1 VIVVSLGKVVKN
13 RWFPLGYFLG
23 GIMSIQATRT
33 QLQKDDCEYVWHP
46 FTQMQE
52 WERHPPLIIQRGKG
66 AYVYDTEGNAYLDA
80 TASIWVNVHGHRH
93 PRIDRAIRQQLSRVA
108 HTTLLG
114 LSNPPSIQLA
124 KALIRLA
131 PKGLRKV
138 FYSDNGS
145 TAVEVAAKM
154 AIQYWQ
160 QCSVPRPRKT
170 RFIHLGMAYH
180 GDTVGGM
187 SLSGVELFRRP
198 FPSLLFASHDIG
210 PPYCYRCALRLHF
223 PDCELACLAP
233 LEKLLQEK
241 HEEVAGLII
250 EPMVQ
255 AVAGMIPSPAGYL
268 TRVRELCT
276 RYNVLFIAD
285 EVATGFGRTGRMFAC
300 EHEGISPDI
309 MAIAKGLTGGYLPLA
324 ATLTTNTIYE
334 AFLGST
340 HEEKTFFHGHSYAGN
355 PLGCA
360 AALAN
365 LAIFKTERTL
375 IKLQRRIPQFRA
387 ILESI
392 EDDPWVGNIRQCGY
406 MVGIELVQDK
416 TTKTPFPASEDIGR
430 KITTTAR
437 TLGLLI
443 RPIGTIM
450 ILLPP
455 LSATVKELRQMVAI
469 LKLAISVVR
478 ASKSSSSER
487 VN

>member
-1 VIVVSLGKVVKN
+1 MTV
-13 RWFPLGYFLG
+13 RR
-23 GIMSIQATRT
+23 THT
-33 QLQKDDCEYVWHP
+33 QLQKDDCQYVWHP
-46 FTQMQE
+46 FTQMRE
-52 WERHPPLIIQRGKG
+52 WERHPPLIISHGKG
-66 AYVYDTEGNAYLDA
+66 CYVYDMEGNAYLDA

-93 PRIDRAIRQQLSRVA
+93 PRIDQAIRSQLTQVA

-114 LSNPPSIQLA
+114 LSNPPAIQLA

-160 QCSVPRPRKT
+160 QCSTPQPRKT
-170 RFIHLGMAYH
+170 QFIHLGMAYH
-180 GDTVGGM
+180 GDTVGGV
-187 SLSGVELFRRP
+187 SLSGLELFRKP
-198 FPSLLFASHDIG
+198 FSSLLFPSHTVEA
-210 PPYCYRCALRLHF
+210 PYCYRCPLQLHF
-223 PDCELACLAP
+223 PDCRLACLDP
-233 LEKLLQEK
+233 LEKLLQAK
-241 HEEVAGLII
+241 HKKIAGLIL

-255 AVAGMIPSPAGYL
+255 AVAGIIPSPPGYL
-268 TRVRELCT
+268 KQVRDLCT

-300 EHEGISPDI
+300 EHEEVSPDI
-309 MAIAKGLTGGYLPLA
+309 MAVAKGLTGGYLPLA
-324 ATLTTNTIYE
+324 ATLTTSAIYE
-334 AFLGST
+334 AFGGEA

-375 IKLQRRIPQFRA
+375 TKLQKRIPQFRRF
-387 ILESI
+387 LESLA
-392 EDDPWVGNIRQCGY
+392 DDPWVGDIRQCGY

-416 TTKTPFPASEDIGR
+416 KHKAPFPVSDRIGQ
-430 KITTTAR
+430 KIAMTAR
-437 TLGLLI
+437 ALGLLI

-450 ILLPP
+450 ILMPP
-455 LSATVKELRQMVAI
+455 LSATVKELNQMVAI
-469 LKLAISVVR
+469 LKLAIAAVR
-478 ASKSSSSER
+478 ASHKSFSKRPPRSSAIKHR
-487 VN
+487 VK